1 MNMITAEEFKEGRI
15 LLIDKPL
22 EWSSFQAVN
31 KIKWAIIKHYK
42 LKKIKIGHAGT
53 LDPLASGLLVICTG
67 KFTKKITE
75 IQDAPK
81 TYTGTITVGAST
93 PSYDMETAVDAHYP
107 TEHITPELIEQV
119 RQQFVGELVQTPPV
133 FSAIKKEGKRLYEFA
148 REGEAIEVPQRTIY
162 IHRFSLDVSEFP
174 KLHFEVECSKGT
186 YIRSLAHDFGK
197 ALGSGAYL
205 SALRRTQIGNYSVTE
220 AVSPDDFVAQQIPDM
235 RKQPAIILT
244 TVVQKPTPKKNRLA
258 TEWRHFTQMFSRSDK
273 AIALTVLVIFSAF
286 IALTAMQLPN
296 KNKEIYIEMAL
307 APTDLPYTP
316 SEQAELLNNKQPTE
330 AAHPA
335 TPLTAKA
342 YNQADMHLQHSEKI
356 KTLDE
361 LMAERTAE
369 EMAAAQEVLLTQH
382 NRASNLVVS
391 NIPLPENQATPLV
404 SNKVNKNTL
413 VKYALEGRSGNIP
426 NPVFTCEHEGQI
438 VVNIAVNEAG
448 NVTKSSIDKENSTT
462 TDDCLI
468 ENSLQYAQRAK
479 FNVLMGKKEQTGT
492 ITYIFQSKR

>member
-1 MNMITAEEFKEGRI
+1 MITAEEFKEGRI

-31 KIKWAIIKHYK
+31 KIKWAIIKNYK
-42 LKKIKIGHAGT
+42 QKKIKIGHAGT

-93 PSYDMETAVDAHYP
+93 PSYDMETALDAHYP
-107 TEHITPELIEQV
+107 TDHITPELIEQI
-119 RQQFVGELVQTPPV
+119 RQQFLGELIQTPPV

-162 IHRFSLDVSEFP
+162 IHSFNLDISEFP
-174 KLHFEVECSKGT
+174 NLHFEVECSKGT
-186 YIRSLAHDFGK
+186 YIRALAHDFGK

-205 SALRRTQIGNYSVTE
+205 SALRRTKIGNYSVDNAT
-220 AVSPDDFVAQQIPDM
+220 SPDDFVTKHIPDI
-235 RKQPAIILT
+235 RKQSPIILT
-244 TVVQKPTPKKNRLA
+244 TIAQKPVKKKSSLA
-258 TEWRHFTQMFSRSDK
+258 TEWKYFAQMFSRTDK
-273 AIALTVLVIFSAF
+273 AIALTLLVLFGTF
-286 IALTAMQLPN
+286 IAITAMQLPN
-296 KNKEIYIEMAL
+296 KSNEIYIEMAL
-307 APTDLPYTP
+307 DPSDLPYTP
-316 SEQAELLNNKQPTE
+316 TDLTEVSDNNQKGE
-330 AAHPA
+330 ATHPS
-335 TPLTAKA
+335 TPLTTNA
-342 YNQADMHLQHSEKI
+342 YNQADLHLQHSAEI

-361 LMAERTAE
+361 LMAEREAK
-369 EMAAAQEVLLTQH
+369 EMAAAQETLLNSPNST
-382 NRASNLVVS
+382 SNLVIN
-391 NIPLPENQATPLV
+391 NIPLPQSQTLPLV
-404 SNKVNKNTL
+404 SNKVNKHTL

-438 VVNIAVNEAG
+438 VVNIVVNEAG
-448 NVTKSSIDKENSTT
+448 NVTKATINKENTTT

-479 FNVLMGKKEQTGT
+479 FSILMGKKEQIGT
-492 ITYIFQSKR
+492 ITYIFKSKR